1 MVPARAHRALFD
13 LEGDGVDIFVG
24 EGPDYPWGGLYGG
37 QIVAQALKAAAATV
51 EAGFTAH
58 SLRAYF
64 IRRGDQREPVR
75 YQVDRIRD
83 GRSFATRRVVA
94 RQGIGAILNLEASF
108 QREESSPVVQT
119 VTMPDV
125 CGPETLPE
133 SGWSDRFG
141 RRDVPPADFRDD
153 GHPGAGRVIRWSKV
167 HEPLGSLDD
176 PAVALDHLC
185 WLAFISDDLPSDAV
199 LRAHPRGGDDVSHA
213 DFYGASLDHAL
224 WFHRPMRVDQ
234 WHLYDGWCHAFNRA
248 RGLAI
253 GHIFAA
259 DGTHTATFAQEFLAR
274 EVAAAD

>member
-1 MVPARAHRALFD
+1 MAGSSRPLLDSVALPGVVKVEPITTARVLRGPFDYLAPEGAVVGTRLVVP
-13 LEGDGVDIFVG
+13 
-24 EGPDYPWGGLYGG
+24 
-37 QIVAQALKAAAATV
+37 
-51 EAGFTAH
+51 
-58 SLRAYF
+58 
-64 IRRGDQREPVR
+64 
-75 YQVDRIRD
+75 
-83 GRSFATRRVVA
+83 
-94 RQGIGAILNLEASF
+94 
-108 QREESSPVVQT
+108 
-119 VTMPDV
+119 
-125 CGPETLPE
+125 
-133 SGWSDRFG
+133 FG
-141 RRDVPPADFRDD
+141 RRDVPPADFSDD